1 MLSPIE
7 LTLPQPTPTN
17 PSLDELKNLSQFPL
31 RMAEA
36 NHVTTQEGTILM
48 QSISH
53 YLAHIQLYEYR
64 ISDHY
69 IIDFE
74 VTEPSFFISAIIE
87 GRSVLYNE
95 SGEVISDIAE
105 NSCRLTY
112 LAAGKYQQRLIVGDH
127 KLLIIA
133 LRPEWLKKKYGD
145 QEEMR
150 EFIGSYDSDGKQS
163 MSLPDFNL
171 AQHAFNALK
180 KLNEGKDFDIDIHL
194 FTNDCLKRY
203 LNKLQA
209 QTVNAS
215 YQETK
220 AKEIAEFIT
229 QNFTSKIVDDEDE
242 LARRFLTSKITL
254 TRLAKRHFGRPLHK
268 QVIELRM
275 LNGLKMLMLTK
286 KTIQEIAQHV
296 GYEDSHYFSRAFKK
310 RFGVSPNEVRISSLR
325 S

>member
-1 MLSPIE
+1 MLSQIE
-7 LTLPQPTPTN
+7 LNLPQPTTT
-17 PSLDELKNLSQFPL
+17 PSFDEVKNLSKFPL
-31 RMAEA
+31 KMAQA
-36 NHVTTQEGTILM
+36 HHITAQEGTLLM
-48 QSISH
+48 QSVSH

-74 VTEPSFFISAIIE
+74 VPEPSFFITAIIE
-87 GRSVLYNE
+87 GRSVLHNE
-95 SGEVISDIAE
+95 SGEVISEIAG
-105 NSCRLTY
+105 NTCRLTY

-127 KLLIIA
+127 KMLIIA
-133 LRPEWLKKKYGD
+133 LKPEWLTNKYGD
-145 QEEMR
+145 HEEMR
-150 EFIGSYDSDGKQS
+150 DFIASYNIDGKQS

-171 AQHAFNALK
+171 APHAFNALK

-209 QTVNAS
+209 KTVNAS

-220 AKEIAEFIT
+220 AKEIAEFIN
-229 QNFTSKIVDDEDE
+229 QNFTTKIVDDEDE
-242 LARRFLTSKITL
+242 LARRFMTSKITL

-275 LNGLKMLMLTK
+275 LTALKMLMLTK
-286 KTIQEIAQHV
+286 KTIQEIAQHI

-310 RFGVSPNEVRISSLR
+310 RFGVSPNEVRISTLR